1 MVKKIIIFLDFD
13 GVMDTSF
20 LKISLT
26 KELQALSDRYGLL
39 FDKKCVTNLKKII
52 DATNADI
59 VVTSS
64 WKLDMNLEKLQEM
77 WKYRKL
83 PGKIID
89 VTPNLI
95 GSRSD
100 EISAWL
106 EAHKCIDIQYV
117 IIDDMS
123 ADYFDTPLADHL
135 FNVNPYVGLDSKTA
149 DLVIKFLNIKRQNL

>member
-26 KELQALSDRYGLL
+26 KERQALSDRYGLL

-100 EISAWL
+100 EISSWL
-106 EAHKCIDIQYV
+106 EAHGGNDIRYV

-123 ADYFDTPLADHL
+123 ADYFDSPVAEHL
-135 FNVNPYVGLDSKTA
+135 INVNPYVGLDSPAA
-149 DLVIKFLNIKRQNL
+149 DVVIKYFELNK

>member
-1 MVKKIIIFLDFD
+1 MDKKKIIFLDFD
-13 GVMDTSF
+13 GVMDTGF
-20 LKISLT
+20 LKICLT
-26 KELQALSDRYGLL
+26 KDRQALSDRYGLL
-39 FDKKCVTNLKKII
+39 FDKECVTNLKKII

-83 PGKIID
+83 PGNVID
-89 VTPNLI
+89 VTPNLV

-100 EISAWL
+100 EISSWL
-106 EAHKCIDIQYV
+106 EAHKDTDIQYA

-135 FNVNPYVGLDSKTA
+135 FNVNPYVGLDSRTA
-149 DLVIKFLNIKRQNL
+149 GVVIKLIEK

>member
-1 MVKKIIIFLDFD
+1 MAKKKIIFLDFD

-20 LKISLT
+20 MKISLT
-26 KELQALSDRYGLL
+26 KERQALSDEYGLL
-39 FDKKCVTNLKKII
+39 FDEKCVENLKKII

-64 WKLDMNLEKLQEM
+64 WKLDMSLEKLQEM
-77 WKYRKL
+77 WKHRKL
-83 PGKIID
+83 PGKVVG

-95 GSRSD
+95 GSRSE

-106 EAHKCIDIQYV
+106 EAHGGTDLRYV

-123 ADYFDTPLADHL
+123 ADYFDSPVAEHL
-135 FNVNPYVGLDSKTA
+135 INVNPYIGLDSKTA
-149 DLVIKFLNIKRQNL
+149 DIVIKYLKLK

>member
-26 KELQALSDRYGLL
+26 KERQALSDRYGLL
-39 FDKKCVTNLKKII
+39 FDKKCVRNLKKII

-100 EISAWL
+100 EISSWL
-106 EAHKCIDIQYV
+106 EAHKDIDIQYV

-135 FNVNPYVGLDSKTA
+135 FNVNPYVGLDGRTA

>member
-26 KELQALSDRYGLL
+26 KERQALSDRYGLL

-52 DATNADI
+52 DSTNADI

-100 EISAWL
+100 EISSWL
-106 EAHKCIDIQYV
+106 EAHGGNDIRYV

-123 ADYFDTPLADHL
+123 ADYFDSPVAEHL
-135 FNVNPYVGLDSKTA
+135 INVNPYVGLDSRAA
-149 DLVIKFLNIKRQNL
+149 DVVIKYFELNK

>member
-1 MVKKIIIFLDFD
+1 MAKKKIIFLDFD

-20 LKISLT
+20 MKISLT
-26 KELQALSDRYGLL
+26 KERPALSDEYGLL
-39 FDKKCVTNLKKII
+39 FDEECVESLKKII

-64 WKLDMNLEKLQEM
+64 GKLDMNLEKLQEM
-77 WKYRKL
+77 WKRRKL
-83 PGKIID
+83 PGNVID

-95 GSRSD
+95 GSRSE

-106 EAHKCIDIQYV
+106 EVHSGNNIRYI

-123 ADYFDTPLADHL
+123 ADFFDFPVSEHL
-135 FNVNPYVGLDSKTA
+135 INVNPYVGLDSLSA
-149 DLVIKFLNIKRQNL
+149 DVVIKYFELNI

>member
-1 MVKKIIIFLDFD
+1 MVKKKIIFLDFD

-20 LKISLT
+20 MKISLT
-26 KELQALSDRYGLL
+26 EEKQALSDEYGLL
-39 FDKKCVTNLKKII
+39 FDKESVENLKKII
-52 DATNADI
+52 DATDADI

-64 WKLDMNLEKLQEM
+64 WKLDMSLEKLQEM
-77 WKYRKL
+77 WRRRKL
-83 PGKIID
+83 PGKVIG

-106 EAHKCIDIQYV
+106 ETHRGNDIVYI

-123 ADYFDTPLADHL
+123 ADYFATPLAEHL
-135 FNVNPYVGLDSKTA
+135 FNVNPYIGLDSKTA
-149 DLVIKFLNIKRQNL
+149 DVVIELWK